1 MKSLILLVGLS
12 VCWSSV
18 AAQNSQH
25 SEHRFY
31 MTDNGQKMKAT
42 DFDQWMQQRGV
53 HIVPQRGQRIAQASA
68 RPSVGSSSQ
77 MPTVLYQ
84 PPQAYTPASPTGTI
98 YQGPSTQQLFQNSNS
113 DPRIQ
118 SASPGS
124 IIGF

>member
-1 MKSLILLVGLS
+1 MKSIILFVGLS

-25 SEHRFY
+25 LEHRFY

-53 HIVPQRGQRIAQASA
+53 RIVPQRGQRIAQVST
-68 RPSVGSSSQ
+68 GSTSTSTNAQ
-77 MPTVLYQ
+77 TMPYQ
-84 PPQAYTPASPTGTI
+84 PPQAYTPASPPGTI
-98 YQGPSTQQLFQNSNS
+98 YQGLNTQQLFQNSNS

-124 IIGF
+124 IVGF